1 MLAQCPLEVVNRTSP
16 YSDKT
21 MIPKKYSKG
30 DYDSLVTLN
39 AALKQQLMET
49 KRREVTYE
57 QVLEQAFFIEDVLKN
72 QDNPNGLLESNL
84 IVRRT
89 GRCGALHDSF
99 EYQWHTKLR
108 PKAFKLIGL
117 VAIILSCQLVLG
129 ELIILFKFNFTL
141 FDLIP
146 HGTAIGKLVGYGFSL
161 VCILYMSLCIY
172 YGLFNIK
179 FTSYYELH
187 GNQQTD
193 AFSLLYSAN
202 FLTKLA
208 PPLCFNFLKLI
219 NVQGTAFHR
228 MLGGLDPIP
237 LIGEDFQKLFPATLL
252 LLVLFNAFDLWSKLM
267 LCLGLEDFQFAEVI
281 DAVKIEE
288 GKTLAKIGNNIHT
301 FNLFRAW

>member
-1 MLAQCPLEVVNRTSP
+1 M
-16 YSDKT
+16 
-21 MIPKKYSKG
+21 
-30 DYDSLVTLN
+30 
-39 AALKQQLMET
+39 
-49 KRREVTYE
+49 
-57 QVLEQAFFIEDVLKN
+57 
-72 QDNPNGLLESNL
+72 GLL
-84 IVRRT
+84 
-89 GRCGALHDSF
+89 
-99 EYQWHTKLR
+99 
-108 PKAFKLIGL
+108 
-117 VAIILSCQLVLG
+117 AIILSCQLIIG
-129 ELIILFKFNFTL
+129 ELIILFKFNFSL

-146 HGTAIGKLVGYGFSL
+146 HGTAIGKLIGYGFSL

-187 GNQQTD
+187 GNKQTD

-252 LLVLFNAFDLWSKLM
+252 LLVAFNAFDVWSKLM

-288 GKTLAKIGNNIHT
+288 GKTLARIGKHNN
-301 FNLFRAW
+301 